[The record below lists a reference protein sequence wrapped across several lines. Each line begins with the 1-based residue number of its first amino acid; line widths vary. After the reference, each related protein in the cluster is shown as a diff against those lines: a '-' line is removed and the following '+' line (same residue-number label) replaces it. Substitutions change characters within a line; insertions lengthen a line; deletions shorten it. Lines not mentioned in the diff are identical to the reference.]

1 MKEKVEIIE
10 KPDGSAEAIK
20 KQLEQH
26 YRRELDLIYEV
37 LQLSDDEI
45 HELLGW
51 FATNPVYQGL
61 KEVVDGIRERGRREK
76 ETCRSS
82 EEEYRWLE
90 Y

>member
-1 MKEKVEIIE
+1 MVGKSATTMYGQERKVDEL
-10 KPDGSAEAIK
+10 KN
-20 KQLEQH
+20 QLEQH

-61 KEVVDGIRERGRREK
+61 KEGIDGIREYGQEVTRG
-76 ETCRSS
+76 
-82 EEEYRWLE
+82 
-90 Y
+90 